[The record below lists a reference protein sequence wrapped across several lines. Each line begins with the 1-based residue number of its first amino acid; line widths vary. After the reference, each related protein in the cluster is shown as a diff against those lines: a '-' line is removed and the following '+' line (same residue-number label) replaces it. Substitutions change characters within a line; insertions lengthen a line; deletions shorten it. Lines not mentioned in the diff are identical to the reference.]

1 MRDPDRI
8 PIILSQIEMLWERY
22 PDLRLGQ
29 LILNV
34 FGKNDF
40 YGVEDEEL
48 VDRLYGFYDDLE
60 IRLEQE

>member
-8 PIILSQIEMLWERY
+8 PIILNQIEMLWEKY

-29 LILNV
+29 LLLTIESEEGL
-34 FGKNDF
+34 F
-40 YGVEDEEL
+40 YIEDEEL

>member
-8 PIILSQIEMLWERY
+8 PIILNQIEMLWEKY

-29 LILNV
+29 LIMNAVAYDLYNT
-34 FGKNDF
+34 
-40 YGVEDEEL
+40 EDDHL